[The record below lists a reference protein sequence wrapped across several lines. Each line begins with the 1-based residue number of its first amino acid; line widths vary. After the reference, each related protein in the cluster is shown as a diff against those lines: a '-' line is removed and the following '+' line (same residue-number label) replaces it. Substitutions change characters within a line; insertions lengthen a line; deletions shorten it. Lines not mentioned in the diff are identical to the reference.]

1 MSEQQLTAK
10 EIETILSKRKHE
22 LEMNRKRVQKHYK
35 KHKDELVEKQRER
48 RAAERAQT
56 NLAVAQLAIVPPDPQ
71 EEEESKEVD
80 FGVVKTFENVND
92 YTQDQLIQLLTDKGL
107 EKGSFNTYRSAIN
120 RIFKITG
127 CKSLIECFRH
137 VEKMMDDI
145 DNSTNDNG
153 IAYSTNTIKATY
165 QGVLYLIDNFLLVDG
180 KKNEFLSDVHKK
192 VHKRF
197 RRYKKKSKDENDEKK
212 ASNAHAVP
220 SFVDYVD
227 ACREKYGTKSKQY
240 LVAVLY
246 SVIPVRDN
254 FKNMKI
260 IKSLAENNGVDNFLV
275 ATRSTYTFVINDFK
289 TKKGG
294 HIDPIEKELQEEL
307 PKEFELIG
315 LLKDWIKI
323 KKLNYGSLLFGKS
336 PLSPFVG
343 KMNRELG
350 FSTGTGV
357 DLFRHITVSDIP
369 DDAPIEERERIAE
382 SMQHSLQT
390 QSVYARQKKTKK

>member
-10 EIETILSKRKHE
+10 EIQKILSKREHA
-22 LEMNRKRVQKHYK
+22 LEMNRKRVKKHYD
-35 KHKDELVEKQRER
+35 KHKDELVEKQREK

-56 NLAVAQLAIVPPDPQ
+56 NLAVSQLAIVPHDPQ
-71 EEEESKEVD
+71 KEEEESKED

-92 YTQDQLIQLLTDKGL
+92 YTQDQLIQLLRDKGL
-107 EKGSFNTYRSAIN
+107 EKGSFNTYRSAAN

-127 CKSLIECFRH
+127 CKSLIECFQN
-137 VEKMMDDI
+137 VDKMMDDI

-153 IAYSTNTIKATY
+153 IAYSINTIKATY

-192 VHKRF
+192 VNKRF
-197 RRYKKKSKDENDEKK
+197 KRYKDLSEKESNKKKTSTEY
-212 ASNAHAVP
+212 AVP

-227 ACREKYGTKSKQY
+227 ACREKYGTESKQY

-294 HIDPIEKELQEEL
+294 DIEPIEKELQDEL
-307 PKEFELIG
+307 PKEIELIE
-315 LLKDWIKI
+315 LLKEWIKI
-323 KKLNYGSLLFGKS
+323 KKLKYGSLLFGKS
-336 PLSPFVG
+336 PLSPFVS

-350 FSTGTGV
+350 FSTGV

-390 QSVYARQKKTKK
+390 QAVYARQKKTKK